1 MQIESCEQSR
11 TFLNFMFPEFN
22 LFKLAIDL
30 NIYHLISGYITKTA
44 TTPIIY
50 STLKTYLSLV

>member
-11 TFLNFMFPEFN
+11 TFLNFMLPEFN

-30 NIYHLISGYITKTA
+30 NIYHLISGYITITA
-44 TTPIIY
+44 VGPIIY
-50 STLKTYLSLV
+50 STTVTYLSFF